1 MACVDL
7 DFGKGY
13 KYRPTVGIFK
23 DDELVIDEKTLFA
36 ITYWQDFV
44 SGIRHGSG
52 KWRYDNEKSN

>member
-1 MACVDL
+1 MPQIDL

-23 DDELVIDEKTLFA
+23 DGNLVIDEKTLVA

-44 SGIRHGSG
+44 MAARQGSG
-52 KWRYDNEKSN
+52 EWRNDNG

>member
-1 MACVDL
+1 MTTQSEF

-23 DDELVIDEKTLFA
+23 DGELVIDEKTLIA

-44 SGIRHGSG
+44 GGIRQGSG
-52 KWRYDNEKSN
+52 MWATAVRR

>member
-1 MACVDL
+1 MAHINTDL

-23 DDELVIDEKTLFA
+23 DGELLIDEKTLFA

-44 SGIRHGSG
+44 SGFR
-52 KWRYDNEKSN
+52 KRNPNWRDE

>member
-1 MACVDL
+1 MAQTDLDL

-23 DDELVIDEKTLFA
+23 DGELLIDEKTLFA

-44 SGIRHGSG
+44 KGFRQHSDGWGDR
-52 KWRYDNEKSN
+52 NE